1 MTGALRRLEL
11 PEDLCAAAEQK
22 FGQRFGTVEELLAY
36 VLQDLLKD
44 EASRFDQAEQSI
56 VEERLRELGYI

>member
-1 MTGALRRLEL
+1 MPASRQVQL

-22 FGQRFGTVEELLAY
+22 FGARFRTVDELLEFILRDL
-36 VLQDLLKD
+36 LQDSAAAD
-44 EASRFDQAEQSI
+44 ENEQRI

>member
-1 MTGALRRLEL
+1 VRL

-22 FGQRFGTVEELLAY
+22 FGQRFSSLEELLIF
-36 VLQDLLKD
+36 VLQDLLRD
-44 EASRFDQAEQSI
+44 EASRLDQAEQSI

>member
-1 MTGALRRLEL
+1 MSISRHLEL

-22 FGQRFGTVEELLAY
+22 FAARFHSVEELLEF
-36 VLQDLLKD
+36 VLRDLLQDSAAAD
-44 EASRFDQAEQSI
+44 ENEQRI